1 MTAISEFLN
10 KSVNYLLTIGFS
22 DLLDILIVAT
32 LIYHAIGLIR
42 KTNSSRVARGIIM
55 ILVAL
60 WLSGPG
66 LLNLTMFNMFLRKTV
81 ELGLIAI
88 VIIFQPEL
96 RRVLERVGSSKITD
110 VFLAETAPLSMDS
123 AITQTVLAC
132 SDMSKTRTG
141 ALIIFERNNR
151 LNDPM
156 STGTIIGAETTA
168 ELLRNIF
175 YPKAPL
181 HDGAAIIREGRIV
194 AAGCMLPLSHNANL
208 SRDLGMRHRAG
219 IGMSEH
225 SDAVVVIVSEE
236 TGSISVAIDGML
248 KRHLSADTFERILRS
263 ELIQEEDIMHKR
275 GLAGLL
281 SLVGS
286 LRVRKNEK

>member
-1 MTAISEFLN
+1 MVAISEFF
-10 KSVNYLLTIGFS
+10 SRTINYLTTIRFS
-22 DLLDILIVAT
+22 DVIDIIIVAF
-32 LIYHAIGLIR
+32 LIYEALGLII
-42 KTNSSRVARGIIM
+42 KTNSSRVARGIVFVI
-55 ILVAL
+55 VAL
-60 WLSGPG
+60 WLSG
-66 LLNLTMFNMFLRKTV
+66 LLNLTMVNIILRKTV

-110 VFLAETAPLSMDS
+110 VFSNESVPLAIETAI
-123 AITQTVLAC
+123 AQTVLAC
-132 SDMSKTRTG
+132 ADMSKTKTG
-141 ALIIFERNNR
+141 ALIIFERTNR

-156 STGTIIGAETTA
+156 STGTIIGADTTA

-175 YPKAPL
+175 FPKAPL
-181 HDGAAIIREGRIV
+181 HDGAVIIRDGRIV
-194 AAGCMLPLSHNANL
+194 AAGCMLPLSHNINL

-248 KRHLSADTFERILRS
+248 KRHLNSDTFERILRS
-263 ELIQEEDIMHKR
+263 ELIPEEEPGNR
-275 GLAGLL
+275 NVLARFL
-281 SLVGS
+281 SYIGS
-286 LRVRKNEK
+286 LKVRKNEK

>member
-1 MTAISEFLN
+1 MAAVSEFFSN
-10 KSVNYLLTIGFS
+10 SINYLQTMHLS
-22 DLLDILIVAT
+22 DAADILIVAF
-32 LIYHAIGLIR
+32 LIYEALGLIR
-42 KTNSSRVARGIIM
+42 KTNSSRVARGIVFVLI
-55 ILVAL
+55 AL
-60 WLSGPG
+60 WLSG
-66 LLNLTMFNMFLRKTV
+66 LLNLTMVNLILQKTV

-110 VFLAETAPLSMDS
+110 VFSKESVPLAIDT

-132 SDMSKTRTG
+132 ADMSKTKTG
-141 ALIIFERNNR
+141 ALIIFERTNR

-156 STGTIIGAETTA
+156 STGTIIGADTTA

-181 HDGAAIIREGRIV
+181 HDGAVIIRDGRIV
-194 AAGCMLPLSHNANL
+194 AAGCMLPLSHNINL

-248 KRHLSADTFERILRS
+248 KRHLNSDTFEKILRS
-263 ELIQEEDIMHKR
+263 ELIPEEDSGNR
-275 GLAGLL
+275 NGLTRILRYF
-281 SLVGS
+281 GS
-286 LRVRKNEK
+286 LKVRKNEK

>member
-181 HDGAAIIREGRIV
+181 HDGVKI
-194 AAGCMLPLSHNANL
+194 
-208 SRDLGMRHRAG
+208 
-219 IGMSEH
+219 
-225 SDAVVVIVSEE
+225 
-236 TGSISVAIDGML
+236 
-248 KRHLSADTFERILRS
+248 
-263 ELIQEEDIMHKR
+263 
-275 GLAGLL
+275 
-281 SLVGS
+281 
-286 LRVRKNEK
+286 